1 MTAKRPPKEKPGV
14 VPGDKAL
21 REKDRAP
28 AKETAGAS
36 APTVAA
42 GAMTAKRPPKEK
54 PGVAAG
60 NKIVRE
66 KDQAPSKETAGAGA
80 PPVAAGAMTVK
91 RLPKEK
97 PGVAPGDRTACE
109 KGRVPAEETAGV
121 GTVRK
126 DRREKSLPASK
137 KGRAGKGAPRLP
149 ASAPAAATTGPA
161 PKTSSR
167 RGDPRVSAR
176 RHARLAIETLA
187 AVMADPAAAPT
198 MRISAATT
206 LLQWAYGKP
215 TAEGEGAGGKT
226 EQVIRL
232 AWATAGKP

>member
-1 MTAKRPPKEKPGV
+1 MTAKRLPKEKPGV
-14 VPGDKAL
+14 APGDKAL
-21 REKDRAP
+21 REKDQAP
-28 AKETAGAS
+28 AKETAGAG
-36 APTVAA
+36 APPVAA

-54 PGVAAG
+54 PGVAPGDKAL
-60 NKIVRE
+60 RE
-66 KDQAPSKETAGAGA
+66 KDRVPAKETAGA
-80 PPVAAGAMTVK
+80 
-91 RLPKEK
+91 
-97 PGVAPGDRTACE
+97 
-109 KGRVPAEETAGV
+109 

-149 ASAPAAATTGPA
+149 ASTPPAAAPEPA

-167 RGDPRVSAR
+167 CSDPRVSAR